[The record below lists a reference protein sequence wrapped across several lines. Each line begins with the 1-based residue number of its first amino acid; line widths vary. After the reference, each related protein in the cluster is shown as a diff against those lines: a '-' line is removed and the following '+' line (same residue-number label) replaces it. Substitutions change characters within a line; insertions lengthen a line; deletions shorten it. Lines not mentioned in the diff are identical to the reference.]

1 MEASLIPLFREDIT
15 SKLIAHSECAETGK
29 RISTHQTRYPR
40 IIHAELMTHRALS
53 RNASSSRAIPVT
65 SILTRDAEMF
75 VPNFRA
81 NKPGMSPGDW
91 LTPEKQAEAEAVWRE
106 AAEACI
112 KAARTLSN
120 KDGLNVHK
128 QWANRLVE
136 WFGYIDVLISA
147 TEWRNFD
154 ALRDHGAAQDE
165 IRLLARAIIPS
176 RRQFGPTL
184 LLPGQWHLPYITEKD
199 RYEAGRGIF
208 NYASRIREVLDTV
221 DDCPDLSLNDA
232 LLLIASAARACRL
245 SYSKLD
251 GTPSTFDDDIERWR
265 KLVPSNDPVHAS
277 PLEHQA
283 TPLGNLAPKY
293 QANFRGWG
301 QFRQFV
307 IGHDVPG

>member
-1 MEASLIPLFREDIT
+1 MEASLIPLFRKDIT
-15 SKLIAHSECAETGK
+15 SKLIAHSECSETGK

-112 KAARTLSN
+112 KAARTLSD
-120 KDGLNVHK
+120 KEGLNVHK

-165 IRLLARAIIPS
+165 IRLLAREIIPS
-176 RRQFGPTL
+176 RRHSVRRCCFRANGICPTSRTRIATR
-184 LLPGQWHLPYITEKD
+184 PVATSSITP
-199 RYEAGRGIF
+199 A
-208 NYASRIREVLDTV
+208 
-221 DDCPDLSLNDA
+221 
-232 LLLIASAARACRL
+232 ASAKCWTRSMTARTCR
-245 SYSKLD
+245 
-251 GTPSTFDDDIERWR
+251 
-265 KLVPSNDPVHAS
+265 
-277 PLEHQA
+277 
-283 TPLGNLAPKY
+283 
-293 QANFRGWG
+293 
-301 QFRQFV
+301 
-307 IGHDVPG
+307 